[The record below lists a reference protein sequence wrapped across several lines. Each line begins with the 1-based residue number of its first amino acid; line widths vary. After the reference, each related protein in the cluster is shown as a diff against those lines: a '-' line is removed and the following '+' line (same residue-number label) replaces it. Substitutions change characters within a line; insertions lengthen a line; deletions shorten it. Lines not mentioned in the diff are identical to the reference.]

1 MIASTRWRR
10 GSRAV
15 VWLREHA
22 AAYDSGTFDCLCFS
36 IRVKQCGWC
45 KGGGGGGVSN
55 RTKDRT
61 NNRGMPRLCHDM
73 CVLMFRRA
81 VVDADVQSWPRATR
95 GLCRVRRRREPGR
108 PGWTVSRSR
117 VSHKAARG
125 GHARPD
131 GTVATVLF
139 RSSVHDR
146 RPAPGIGSKSQ
157 SVSSSCSCSRPT
169 DLTNDELR
177 CIQNNTTKT

>member
-1 MIASTRWRR
+1 M
-10 GSRAV
+10 

-45 KGGGGGGVSN
+45 KGGGGGGGGGVSN